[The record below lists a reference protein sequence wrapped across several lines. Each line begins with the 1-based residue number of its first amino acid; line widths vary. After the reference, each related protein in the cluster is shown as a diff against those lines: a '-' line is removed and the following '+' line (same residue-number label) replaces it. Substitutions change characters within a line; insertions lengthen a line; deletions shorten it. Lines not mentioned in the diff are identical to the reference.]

1 MSRFQIIVKAPFA
14 PLNDQRTKAKRETL
28 DHGKY
33 WYNLLA
39 CQKLVQ
45 GCGRSI
51 RNKNDYAVTY
61 LLDKKIQDLLDEMK
75 DTQTQEWLYDAVEG
89 PEMIIKS

>member
-1 MSRFQIIVKAPFA
+1 MSRFQIIVKAPYA
-14 PLNDQRTKAKRETL
+14 PLTDQRTKAKMTRL
-28 DHGKY
+28 DHGRY
-33 WYNLLA
+33 WYDLLA

-61 LLDKKIQDLLDEMK
+61 LLDESIQNLLDK
-75 DTQTQEWLYDAVEG
+75 KQIQKWFSDAVEG
-89 PEMIIKS
+89 PETIT